1 MPKPPIEDLVAQ
13 LPAFFKWRPG
23 PVTDW
28 IDMELVLEE
37 IDPATRTQLVANRLE
52 TLAAVHKNIADGAKK
67 AAGIVAG
74 ARVTGG
80 RAK

>member
-1 MPKPPIEDLVAQ
+1 MPKPPIDEIVAS
-13 LPAFFKWRPG
+13 LPSFFKWRPG
-23 PVTDW
+23 PITDW

-37 IDPATRTQLVANRLE
+37 IDPAARTQLVANRLE
-52 TLAAVHKNIADGAKK
+52 TLSAVHRNIADGAKK

-80 RAK
+80 KSK